1 MVVEGLPDQRFPLLR
16 RTTNTMKV
24 RPFRLAPAF
33 PAQIA
38 VCAALCAAPSLPAQS
53 PSAPLVGDTISLS
66 LDAAVGRALQVGE
79 EVRLA
84 GAQVDVTRAQMVG
97 ARATALPQLRLS
109 STYSHQLENAR
120 AQAVGSIFGQSN
132 TYNSGV
138 NLSQTLFQGG
148 RVVSAARAANRIGDA
163 AVLTAEETRRSVTL
177 AVQRAYLGALL
188 ADRLVAIQEGNL
200 ALASDR
206 LAQVQQLESGGR
218 AARYDVLR
226 ARVERAN
233 LEPLAI
239 QARNDRDL
247 VLIELKRL
255 LNLPLEQPVRLTT
268 VLDGEAV
275 AAAVASVSIGPAPRG
290 QVADPTGQTAGR
302 AVDERAS
309 VQAAR
314 LTAEARH
321 FSVRVARAEL
331 LPTVS
336 IAATIGYL
344 AFPPGGFF
352 QNVPTQIGRLDPVPC
367 PPGSAPDR
375 VCTQQ
380 NGGWFSDRSLQVAV
394 SWPLFDGLRT
404 RANIQVAQAQAR
416 IADLQLDQEREAV
429 AVEIA
434 RARRQLERAGATYAA
449 QRQTVD
455 EADETYRLASLRFTR
470 GLGTQLEASDAQL
483 LRLTAQVNAARAAV
497 DLYLAA
503 AELARAEGRPIPT
516 LPAAGDAPSPSV
528 PPTDAP
534 LSTPTTR

>member
-1 MVVEGLPDQRFPLLR
+1 
-16 RTTNTMKV
+16 MKV
-24 RPFRLAPAF
+24 RSFQFAPVF
-33 PAQIA
+33 PALIA
-38 VCAALCAAPSLPAQS
+38 ICGLACDPSTVEAQWVSGS
-53 PSAPLVGDTISLS
+53 PPGDTVSIS
-66 LDAAVGRALQVGE
+66 LDAAVTRALEVGD

-84 GAQVDVTRAQMVG
+84 GALVDVARAQILG
-97 ARATALPQLRLS
+97 ARATGLPQLRLS

-132 TYNSGV
+132 TYNTGANV
-138 NLSQTLFQGG
+138 SQTLFQGG
-148 RVVSAARAANRIGDA
+148 RVVSAARAANRVGDA
-163 AVLTAEETRRSVTL
+163 AVLTAEETRRTVTL
-177 AVQRAYLGALL
+177 DVQRAYLGALL
-188 ADRLVAIQEGNL
+188 ADRLVVIQEGNL
-200 ALASDR
+200 ALADDR

-233 LEPLAI
+233 LEPLVI

-247 VLIELKRL
+247 ALIELKRL
-255 LNLPLEQPVRLTT
+255 LNLPLERPVRLTT

-275 AAAVASVSIGPAPRG
+275 AAAVASVSEGAAPGG
-290 QVADPTGQTAGR
+290 QVVGPVGQTLMDA
-302 AVDERAS
+302 ADERGS
-309 VQAAR
+309 VRAAR

-321 FSVRVARAEL
+321 FSVRVARADL

-336 IAATIGYL
+336 VAATIGYL

-352 QNVPTQIGRLDPVPC
+352 RNVPTQIGRLDPVSC

-375 VCTQQ
+375 LCTQQ

-404 RANIQVAQAQAR
+404 RANIQTAQAQAR
-416 IADLQLDQEREAV
+416 IADLQLDQQREVV

-470 GLGTQLEASDAQL
+470 GLGTQLETSDAQL
-483 LRLTAQVNAARAAV
+483 LRLTAQTNAARAAV

-503 AELARAEGRPIPT
+503 AELARAEGRPIPS
-516 LPAAGDAPSPSV
+516 LPAAGNAPSQSV

-534 LSTPTTR
+534 VSTSTPPL